1 MAAFLIH
8 LEIYVI
14 IINSLP
20 IPSLDGYG
28 VIEPW
33 LPNEIQTRLRKSSKY
48 GILFLFMVLWFV
60 APVGK
65 FFGSLSNSI
74 AQIIGVPLE
83 AIGVGFALFNRAS
96 GIFLLATIAII
107 FLIRRV
113 MQKPHEL

>member
-65 FFGSLSNSI
+65 FFSSLSNSI

-83 AIGVGFALFNRAS
+83 AIGVGYALFNLAS
-96 GIFLLATIAII
+96 GIFLLANIAII
-107 FLIRRV
+107 ILIRRIT
-113 MQKPHEL
+113 QKPHEV

>member
-8 LEIYVI
+8 LKIYVI
-14 IINSLP
+14 LINLP

-28 VIEPW
+28 AIQPW
-33 LPNEIQTRLRKSSKY
+33 LPNEIQAQLRNFSKY

-60 APVGK
+60 APLGK